1 MSNIAT
7 MTISFCDF
15 TGTIKCEYK
24 EVVFP
29 NLPYYSQCKPNYSYW
44 LIPYSVC
51 KLISTFPS
59 NTFFDGVAYQ
69 YCYPGCG
76 SCETIGDAFDNKC
89 KETSTCR
96 DGYHKIEGVFNNCI
110 DDNNIDTS
118 IDNTSIIYKS
128 TGNYIYFD
136 EENKYYSFIG
146 DYCNG
151 KYPYFL
157 EGTKLCLRNCSEFI
171 MFNIMEIVLT
181 LIKTKPKEF
190 KLHLL
195 Y

>member
-1 MSNIAT
+1 
-7 MTISFCDF
+7 MTHQLIILQLF
-15 TGTIKCEYK
+15 IKA
-24 EVVFP
+24 
-29 NLPYYSQCKPNYSYW
+29 QG
-44 LIPYSVC
+44 I
-51 KLISTFPS
+51 
-59 NTFFDGVAYQ
+59 
-69 YCYPGCG
+69 
-76 SCETIGDAFDNKC
+76 
-89 KETSTCR
+89 
-96 DGYHKIEGVFNNCI
+96 
-110 DDNNIDTS
+110 
-118 IDNTSIIYKS
+118 
-128 TGNYIYFD
+128 

>member
-1 MSNIAT
+1 MH
-7 MTISFCDF
+7 
-15 TGTIKCEYK
+15 
-24 EVVFP
+24 
-29 NLPYYSQCKPNYSYW
+29 
-44 LIPYSVC
+44 LIINVNR
-51 KLISTFPS
+51 LQHVGM
-59 NTFFDGVAYQ
+59 D
-69 YCYPGCG
+69 
-76 SCETIGDAFDNKC
+76 
-89 KETSTCR
+89 
-96 DGYHKIEGVFNNCI
+96 FNNCI

-157 EGTKLCLRNCSEFI
+157 EGTKLCLRNCSEFNYVQYNGNC
-171 MFNIMEIVLT
+171 FNS
-181 LIKTKPKEF
+181 
-190 KLHLL
+190 

>member
-15 TGTIKCEYK
+15 TGTIKCENK
-24 EVVFP
+24 EDVFP

-157 EGTKLCLRNCSEFI
+157 EGTKLCLRNCSEFNYVQYNGNC
-171 MFNIMEIVLT
+171 FNS
-181 LIKTKPKEF
+181 
-190 KLHLL
+190 